1 MRFALSTEQTDFAAS
16 LRDLMASAKTPQI
29 IRAWADGDSGP
40 GMALYRQL
48 ADAGVT
54 GLGIAEEFGGLGA
67 HPVDLAIAFIEI
79 GRAGVPGPIVESAAV
94 VPALLQSLDDDAL
107 SQRWLP
113 GIADGSTL
121 ASIVLPPAV
130 PRALDADLADL
141 ILRVDDNLLEQVTPT
156 TQLRSVDSARRL
168 FDVEAGSVLA
178 SGEDVSTSAAK
189 AFDLGALTTSA
200 QLLGAGHAM
209 LSMATEYAKSRVQF
223 GRPIGQFQAIKHH
236 LADALVG
243 LEMATPLLYG
253 AAIAVGNG
261 DATAS
266 RDVSAAKVACGDAAY
281 QAARKALQVHG
292 AIGYTAE
299 YDLSLWLTKVRAL
312 VTAWGTPAEHRGRV
326 AAALRSGS

>member
-40 GMALYRQL
+40 GLALYRQL

-54 GLGIAEEFGGLGA
+54 GLSITEEFGGLGA

-94 VPALLQSLDDDAL
+94 LPALLESLADDSLA
-107 SQRWLP
+107 QRWLP
-113 GIADGSTL
+113 GIADGTTL
-121 ASIVLPPAV
+121 ASIALPPSL

-141 ILRVDDNLLEQVTPT
+141 VLQVDGADLQQVTPT
-156 TQLRSVDSARRL
+156 TQLRSVDAARRL
-168 FDVEAGSVLA
+168 FDVEPTSVLA
-178 SGEDVSTSAAK
+178 SDVSAGAAK
-189 AFDLGALTTSA
+189 AYDLGVLACSA
-200 QLLGAGHAM
+200 QLLGAGHAA

-253 AAIAVGNG
+253 AAIAVGAG
-261 DATAS
+261 DSSAS

-281 QAARKALQVHG
+281 RAARKALQVHG

-326 AAALRSGS
+326 ADALRSGS